1 MVDLQKPAQPI
12 LNCFQQMKPADLIAL
27 VVIIGGL
34 TLMALHIDGIIGGL
48 LVSVTA
54 YYFGK
59 QGRPPDNIQ
68 PA

>member
-1 MVDLQKPAQPI
+1 MADPNQQPM
-12 LNCFQQMKPADLIAL
+12 LTPQNCFQKMVPADLIAL

-34 TLMALHIDGIIGGL
+34 TLISLHIDGIIGGL

-59 QGRPPDNIQ
+59 QGRPPE
-68 PA
+68 AAA